1 MQIKIIPSED
11 LIDLEKK
18 VNEFLKS
25 INDEDPKI
33 EIDFTHIS
41 ALVRYHERDAKRLCC
56 DCIHF
61 DGDSDTSSPMGLCQI
76 CGKRVR
82 FNTKSCK
89 DFNDIRG

>member
-1 MQIKIIPSED
+1 MQIRILLGTD
-11 LIDLEKK
+11 LIDLQNA
-18 VNEFLKS
+18 VNDFLKS
-25 INDEDPKI
+25 INDEDPNI
-33 EIDFTHIS
+33 EIDFANIS
-41 ALVRYHERDAKRLCC
+41 AVVRYHERDAKRLCC